1 MHRRDIMLGLAAAP
15 AIAACGMPGQPPV
28 TQGDL
33 NSASFAGYQPLDPLE
48 VKVRNAPTSAS
59 QRRSRILDAL
69 PDETMRMAVG
79 EYKAGVGL
87 SYGPAKLSVA
97 GGQYIV
103 TIDYGKSATFGKAVR
118 VNAAAPAEPQA
129 QPQAQPQTR
138 RRVEV
143 AQSSGSG
150 RTPVVANAVIPVYV
164 GVGLRLTARLT
175 TLKSGINLGN
185 LIVIGAEA
193 EANALSGTLVV
204 QTLGVS
210 GETISTALPMPNELS
225 QASIQNAIQA
235 LGTMKAKLYDNNT
248 RIEPR
253 VVGLYNPNDSGTTDL
268 TDVVEELLRVPLELT
283 LPA

>member
-1 MHRRDIMLGLAAAP
+1 MNRRDIMLGLAAAP
-15 AIAACGMPGQPPV
+15 AIAACGGFGQPPV

-33 NSASFAGYQPLDPLE
+33 NSANFAGYQPLDPLE
-48 VKVRNAPTSAS
+48 VKVRNAPTNAA
-59 QRRSRILDAL
+59 QRRARILDAL

-79 EYKAGVGL
+79 EYRAGIGL

-103 TIDYGKSATFGKAVR
+103 TIDYGKSATFGKAVQ
-118 VNAAAPAEPQA
+118 VNIVSQSETQA
-129 QPQAQPQTR
+129 QPTTR

-143 AQSSGSG
+143 ARGAGSG
-150 RTPVVANAVIPVYV
+150 RAPVEANAVIPVYV

-185 LIVIGAEA
+185 LIAIGAEA

-268 TDVVEELLRVPLELT
+268 TDVVEELLRVPLEMT